1 MGGPLARKSCMPS
14 LDTNVLLRW
23 LIADVPHQAERVDAL
38 LKTGERFVI
47 HDAVLIETV
56 FVLER
61 IMLLSRA
68 TITEAIRTVLSTAN
82 FDVDRSRWSSVMEF
96 YPHSPKLSIT
106 DLYLAEWARPTRS
119 APLYTFDKKLTGQ
132 QVRVELL

>member
-1 MGGPLARKSCMPS
+1 MPS
-14 LDTNVLLRW
+14 VDTNVLLCW
-23 LIADVPHQAERVDAL
+23 LIADVPHQAERIDAL

-68 TITEAIRTVLSTAN
+68 TITDAIQTGLSTES
-82 FDVDRSRWSSVMEF
+82 FDVDRSRWSSVMDL
-96 YPHSPKLSIT
+96 YPNYPKLSIT
-106 DLYLAEWARPTRS
+106 GLYLAEWARTTRS
-119 APLYTFDKKLTGQ
+119 APLYTFDKKLAGQ
-132 QVRVELL
+132 QAGVELL